1 MFGSSK
7 TSNFRAQSFLLVYF
21 IINRIYTK
29 RLILEMTEPRKFDK
43 KKVETSDTAQLN
55 PRQFCKKSEDK
66 VAAMEAQVKQLVLYS
81 RKLKN
86 NSSKNL
92 SETEPRQFERHEEV
106 RASETGQEPR
116 QFGKKSENKIAAM
129 EAQVK
134 QWVLNSRKKL
144 K

>member
-66 VAAMEAQVKQLVLYS
+66 VAAMEAQVKQLVLNS

-92 SETEPRQFERHEEV
+92 SKTEPRQFG
-106 RASETGQEPR
+106 T
-116 QFGKKSENKIAAM
+116 KSELVERSPRSVEVGSIPGATIL
-129 EAQVK
+129 VFSCFSH
-134 QWVLNSRKKL
+134 L
-144 K
+144 